1 MKEIQINVPNQVVIS
16 LIPIIILISYLQ
28 YKVKLNQ
35 SVTGTGKPKITTG
48 LKTSGS
54 QFTEIM
60 LLNV

>member
-35 SVTGTGKPKITTG
+35 SVNYGHWQTQNNHGVK
-48 LKTSGS
+48 
-54 QFTEIM
+54 
-60 LLNV
+60 NVRASSRKSCY